1 MLRRLLLPQP
11 ASARSEPWTFRGQN
25 PGRLE
30 SFSDCTFSFALTLL
44 VITLEVPKSYEQLLD
59 TLPGFSSF
67 VACFAVLTSL
77 WHRHVSFFRRYGLRD
92 TATVALNTAL
102 LAVVLFFLYP
112 LKFLMNTVFEFFG
125 YALVRAFNSAAKRP
139 DILASGRIMPRA
151 LAVYLLGLAAVFLA
165 FALLYRH
172 ALRRRADLRLSAF
185 EESETVRDC
194 VLWLIAT
201 AAALAAAASCRWMPY
216 EYAPF
221 GSLIIVAIPLTRRLQ
236 RRARARARSEP

>member
-1 MLRRLLLPQP
+1 MLRRLRLPQP

-59 TLPGFSSF
+59 TLPGFFSF

-102 LAVVLFFLYP
+102 LAVVLFF
-112 LKFLMNTVFEFFG
+112 
-125 YALVRAFNSAAKRP
+125 
-139 DILASGRIMPRA
+139 
-151 LAVYLLGLAAVFLA
+151 
-165 FALLYRH
+165 
-172 ALRRRADLRLSAF
+172 
-185 EESETVRDC
+185 
-194 VLWLIAT
+194 
-201 AAALAAAASCRWMPY
+201 
-216 EYAPF
+216 
-221 GSLIIVAIPLTRRLQ
+221 
-236 RRARARARSEP
+236 